1 MPIKPS
7 DQEEFNEQ
15 ISGFFRREAS
25 AGEAKRKLAIHS
37 GDLLKSLPDML
48 EMLGDYP
55 IYAAVAFHGKF
66 DWVNRKAILALAAKN
81 TPAAKALQ
89 EIRAKKALRVAAS
102 AKTGWDSL
110 LENAPDALWLAIQ
123 MNLAGWAAPKSV
135 REDDDDVEESYE
147 EDDHNNDEEENDDEH

>member
-15 ISGFFRREAS
+15 ISGFFRREPS
-25 AGEAKRKLAIHS
+25 AGEAKRKLALHS

-48 EMLGDYP
+48 GLLGDYP

-66 DWVNRKAILALAAKN
+66 DWVNRSAITKLAQKN
-81 TPAAKALQ
+81 TPASEALQ

-110 LENAPDALWLAIQ
+110 LKDAPDALWLAIQ
-123 MNLAGWAAPKSV
+123 MNLAGWKAPKSV
-135 REDDDDVEESYE
+135 QEDDDDVEESYE
-147 EDDHNNDEEENDDEH
+147 DHNNDEDENDDEH